1 MAAANERRD
10 EMIRNGHVKDVGVQV
25 ELIKPDGKEQVS

>member
-1 MAAANERRD
+1 VAANQKRD
-10 EMIRNGHVKDVGVQV
+10 EAIRIGQIKDVGVQV